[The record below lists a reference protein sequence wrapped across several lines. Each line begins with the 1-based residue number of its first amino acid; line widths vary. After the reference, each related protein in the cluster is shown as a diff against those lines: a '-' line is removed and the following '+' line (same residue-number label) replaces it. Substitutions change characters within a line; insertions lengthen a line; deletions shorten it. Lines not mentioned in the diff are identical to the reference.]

1 MLIGFEE
8 MARALDFKS
17 PRGSGVAV
25 FCGGQ
30 PCLEPKLNS
39 CHFILHRHR
48 AGARKVRRI
57 LRRARQARYAAWS
70 ADVKRRFQAA
80 LAEFPDD
87 MQRAAV
93 PRILCGRA
101 AMRDA
106 SLASP
111 IPGEFYPVSPWAIAA
126 AKRDAPP
133 GPAPQLR
140 DFWKHI
146 NPTFRIA

>member
-1 MLIGFEE
+1 MLI
-8 MARALDFKS
+8 
-17 PRGSGVAV
+17 
-25 FCGGQ
+25 
-30 PCLEPKLNS
+30 PCV
-39 CHFILHRHR
+39 IHRHR
-48 AGARKVRRI
+48 DGARKARRT

-70 ADVKRRFQAA
+70 ADVKRRFQEA
-80 LAEFPDD
+80 LNEFPDD
-87 MQRAAV
+87 MQRAPV
-93 PRILCGRA
+93 PRMLCGRA

-126 AKRDAPP
+126 AKGETPS
-133 GPAPQLR
+133 GPAPRLS